1 MGQGSEA
8 QGSSG
13 PYEDIAGLEGWEK
26 APVQELVVG
35 VGVARPEALHDEDKT
50 PGNDNLPGV
59 AQNVKAVLKAV
70 HLEVDDKVADVR
82 GDGYLEHG
90 SERANY

>member
-13 PYEDIAGLEGWEK
+13 PYEDIAGGEGWGK
-26 APVQELVVG
+26 APVQEVVVD
-35 VGVARPEALHDEDKT
+35 VGVARPEVRHDEDKT

-59 AQNVKAVLKAV
+59 AQNAKAALKTV
-70 HLEVDDKVADVR
+70 HLEVDDRVAHAR
-82 GDGYLEHG
+82 GDGYLEHE
-90 SERANY
+90 SEWANY